1 MQTGESLFQ
10 ICKGGVEMSSELFL
24 VMLAAL
30 FAALFAW
37 AFRAL
42 PREHWQILAAV
53 PQRKNETG
61 EWQGL
66 NLTFYGFFQATSNAL
81 GVAILFVLLG
91 MVAVP
96 PVAILSLILFVFLL
110 CWPAARL
117 VARVVEKKAHTFTIG
132 GALFVGVLAMPWIIL
147 LLNKSLHSGNQV
159 PVLPALAAAAIAY
172 AYGEGLG
179 RLACISFGCCY
190 GKRVTELSPRLRRWF
205 DPLSFTFAGET
216 KKAAYAGG
224 LEGVRV
230 VPVQAITSV
239 VFITI
244 ALVGTY
250 LFLSSRFNAALLLT
264 MAATQLWRFLSEK
277 LRADARGKAETVSA
291 YQVMAL
297 LMVLYAAAMA
307 YAFSGTSFPSTVITD
322 GLRALWNP
330 AVMLFCQGIW
340 LAVFLITGRSSV
352 TGSTVSFFVRQDRI

>member
-1 MQTGESLFQ
+1 
-10 ICKGGVEMSSELFL
+10 MSSELFL
-24 VMLAAL
+24 MTLAAL

-37 AFRAL
+37 AFRTL

-61 EWQGL
+61 EWVGV
-66 NLTFYGFFQATSNAL
+66 NLTFYGFFQAASNTL
-81 GVAILFVLLG
+81 GVAVLFLLLG
-91 MVAVP
+91 AVGVA
-96 PVAILSLILFVFLL
+96 PVATLSLILFVFLL
-110 CWPAARL
+110 CWPAARI
-117 VARVVEKKAHTFTIG
+117 VARVVERKAHTFTIG
-132 GALFVGVLAMPWIIL
+132 GALFVGALATPWIIVM
-147 LLNKSLHSGNQV
+147 LNKSLHSGNQV
-159 PVLPALAAAAIAY
+159 PVLPALAAVAIAY

-224 LEGVRV
+224 LDGVRV
-230 VPVQAITSV
+230 VPVQAITSII
-239 VFITI
+239 FIAI
-244 ALVGTY
+244 ALIGTY
-250 LFLSSRFNAALLLT
+250 LFLKSEFTTALLLT
-264 MAATQLWRFLSEK
+264 IAATQLWRFLSEK
-277 LRADARGKAETVSA
+277 LRADARGKAETISA

-297 LMVLYAAAMA
+297 LMVMYTAVMSYL
-307 YAFSGTSFPSTVITD
+307 FSGPTLPAIVIAD
-322 GLRALWNP
+322 GLRTLWNP

-340 LAVFLITGRSSV
+340 LVVFLITGRSSV

>member
-1 MQTGESLFQ
+1 
-10 ICKGGVEMSSELFL
+10 MSSELFL
-24 VMLAAL
+24 VTLAAL

-37 AFRAL
+37 AFRTL

-61 EWQGL
+61 DWQGV
-66 NLTFYGFFQATSNAL
+66 NLTFYGFFQAASNAL
-81 GVAILFVLLG
+81 AVAVMFVLLG
-91 MVAVP
+91 AVGVT
-96 PVAILSLILFVFLL
+96 PVATLSLVFFVFLL
-110 CWPAARL
+110 CWPAARI

-132 GALFVGVLAMPWIIL
+132 GALFVGVMATPWIIV
-147 LLNKSLHSGNQV
+147 LLNQSLNSGSRI

-190 GKRVTELSPRLRRWF
+190 GKRITELSPRLLRWL

-230 VPVQAITSV
+230 VPVQAITSII
-239 VFITI
+239 FIAI
-244 ALVGTY
+244 ALIGTY
-250 LFLSSRFNAALLLT
+250 LFLNSKFTAALLLT

-277 LRADARGKAETVSA
+277 LRADERGKAEIISA
-291 YQVMAL
+291 YQVLAL
-297 LMVLYAAAMA
+297 LMVIYTAVMSYLFSAATLPA
-307 YAFSGTSFPSTVITD
+307 TVIND
-322 GLRALWNP
+322 GLRTLWNP

-340 LAVFLITGRSSV
+340 LIVFLITGRSSV
-352 TGSTVSFFVRQDRI
+352 TGSTLSFFVRHDRV